1 MAIKLAEAMQFAGYS
16 LRELSSLSGVSVTTL
31 WKWGNGKVKP
41 RPSTKRAVAKILGMK
56 PGELE

>member
-1 MAIKLAEAMQFAGYS
+1 MAIKLKDAMESAGYS

-31 WKWGNGKVKP
+31 WKWDNGKVKP
-41 RPSTKRAVAKILGMK
+41 RPSTKRAVAKILGVK